1 MTNTETVFTIK
12 HIKGEII
19 MKKLVGIGLAAAISF
34 GALSGCSLLG
44 EKANGFVLYGTEEQV
59 QQIAD
64 KNKKEVKEKDVYKMK
79 LTTLED
85 KKVLV
90 MDKKTGEELVKK
102 ELLQKV
108 DEKDD
113 TKSLDKLPA
122 VTAEQGVLFA
132 KNKIENATIDG
143 AKLKYEGNTI
153 IGSGRAYA
161 DMFAIVDDAT
171 YGNVKGE
178 EKSVGVLKFDKD
190 PSKEFPGKN
199 GVEGAQLVKIK
210 K

>member
-1 MTNTETVFTIK
+1 
-12 HIKGEII
+12 

-44 EKANGFVLYGTEEQV
+44 EKANGFVLYGTDEQV

-113 TKSLDKLPA
+113 TKPLDKLPA
-122 VTAEQGVLFA
+122 VTTEQGVLFA
-132 KNKIENATIDG
+132 KNKVENATIDG

>member
-1 MTNTETVFTIK
+1 
-12 HIKGEII
+12 

-44 EKANGFVLYGTEEQV
+44 EKANGFVLYGTEDQV
-59 QQIAD
+59 AQIAD

-102 ELLQKV
+102 ELLKQV
-108 DEKDD
+108 DKKDD
-113 TKSLDKLPA
+113 TKAIDKLPT

-132 KNKIENATIDG
+132 KDKVENATLDG
-143 AKLKYEGNTI
+143 AKLNYEGNTI

-171 YGNVKGE
+171 YRNVKGE

-199 GVEGAQLVKIK
+199 GVEAAQLVTIK

>member
-1 MTNTETVFTIK
+1 
-12 HIKGEII
+12 

-44 EKANGFVLYGTEEQV
+44 EKANGFVLYGTEDQV
-59 QQIAD
+59 QQITD
-64 KNKKEVKEKDVYKMK
+64 KNKKEVKEKDFYKMK

-90 MDKKTGEELVKK
+90 MNKTTGEELVKK
-102 ELLQKV
+102 ELLSKV
-108 DEKDD
+108 DKKDD
-113 TKSLDKLPA
+113 TTPLDKLPA

-132 KNKIENATIDG
+132 KDKVENATIDG

-190 PSKEFPGKN
+190 PSKEFPGYN
-199 GVEGAQLVKIK
+199 GVEASQLVKIK

>member
-1 MTNTETVFTIK
+1 
-12 HIKGEII
+12 

-59 QQIAD
+59 AQIAD
-64 KNKKEVKEKDVYKMK
+64 KNKKEVKEKDMYKMK

-102 ELLQKV
+102 ELLKKV
-108 DEKDD
+108 GKDEN
-113 TKSLDKLPA
+113 TKPLDKLPA
-122 VTAEQGVLFA
+122 VTADQGVLFA
-132 KNKIENATIDG
+132 KDKVENATIDG
-143 AKLKYEGNTI
+143 AKLNYEGNTI

-199 GVEGAQLVKIK
+199 GVEAAQLVTIK

>member
-1 MTNTETVFTIK
+1 
-12 HIKGEII
+12 
-19 MKKLVGIGLAAAISF
+19 MKKLVGIGLAAAISL
-34 GALSGCSLLG
+34 GVLSGCSLLG
-44 EKANGFVLYGTEEQV
+44 EKANGLVLYGTEDQV

-64 KNKKEVKEKDVYKMK
+64 KNKKDVKEKDVYKMK
-79 LTTLED
+79 VATLGG

-90 MDKKTGEELVKK
+90 MNTKTGEELVKK
-102 ELLQKV
+102 ELLKKV
-108 DEKDD
+108 EKNDE
-113 TKSLDKLPA
+113 TKAIDKLPA

-132 KNKIENATIDG
+132 KEKVENATLDR

-153 IGSGRAYA
+153 IGDGRSYG
-161 DMFAIVDDAT
+161 DMFAIVDDAA

-190 PSKEFPGKN
+190 PSKELPGAN
-199 GVEGAQLVKIK
+199 GVDASQLVKIK

>member
-1 MTNTETVFTIK
+1 
-12 HIKGEII
+12 

-64 KNKKEVKEKDVYKMK
+64 KNKKEVKEKDMYKMK

-102 ELLQKV
+102 ELLRKV
-108 DEKDD
+108 DKNDD
-113 TKSLDKLPA
+113 TKAIDKLPA

-132 KNKIENATIDG
+132 KEKVENATLDG
-143 AKLKYEGNTI
+143 AKLNYEGNTI

-199 GVEGAQLVKIK
+199 GVEGAQLVTIK

>member
-1 MTNTETVFTIK
+1 
-12 HIKGEII
+12 
-19 MKKLVGIGLAAAISF
+19 MKKLVEIGLAAAISL

-59 QQIAD
+59 AKIAD

-79 LTTLED
+79 LTTLDD

-90 MDKKTGEELVKK
+90 MNKKTGEELVKK
-102 ELLQKV
+102 ELLSKV

-113 TKSLDKLPA
+113 TKPLDKLPT

-132 KNKIENATIDG
+132 KNKVENATIDG
-143 AKLKYEGNTI
+143 AKVKYEGNTI

-161 DMFAIVDDAT
+161 DMFAIVDDVT
-171 YGNVKGE
+171 YENIKGE

-190 PSKEFPGKN
+190 PSKEFPRKN
-199 GVEGAQLVKIK
+199 GVESSQLVKIK

>member
-1 MTNTETVFTIK
+1 
-12 HIKGEII
+12 

-44 EKANGFVLYGTEEQV
+44 EKANGLVLYGTEQQV

-64 KNKKEVKEKDVYKMK
+64 KNKTEVKEKDVYKMK
-79 LTTLED
+79 LATLEG

-102 ELLQKV
+102 ELLKKV
-108 DEKDD
+108 ENED
-113 TKSLDKLPA
+113 TKAINKLPA
-122 VTAEQGVLFA
+122 VTADQGILFA
-132 KNKIENATIDG
+132 KEKVGNATIDG

-153 IGSGRAYA
+153 IGDGRRYV
-161 DMFAIVDDAT
+161 DMFAIVDDAA

-190 PSKEFPGKN
+190 PSKELPKKN
-199 GVEGAQLVKIK
+199 ELDASQLVKIK
-210 K
+210 

>member
-1 MTNTETVFTIK
+1 
-12 HIKGEII
+12 
-19 MKKLVGIGLAAAISF
+19 MKKLVGIGLAAAIAF

-44 EKANGFVLYGTEEQV
+44 EKANGLVLYGTEDQV

-64 KNKKEVKEKDVYKMK
+64 KNKKDVKEKDVYKMK
-79 LTTLED
+79 VATLEG

-102 ELLQKV
+102 ELLKKV
-108 DEKDD
+108 DKNDD
-113 TKSLDKLPA
+113 TKAIDKLPT

-132 KNKIENATIDG
+132 KEKVENATFDG

-153 IGSGRAYA
+153 IGDGRSYG
-161 DMFAIVDDAT
+161 DMFAIVDDAA

-178 EKSVGVLKFDKD
+178 EKSVGILKFDKD
-190 PSKEFPGKN
+190 PSKELPGAN
-199 GVEGAQLVKIK
+199 GVEASQLVKIK

>member
-1 MTNTETVFTIK
+1 
-12 HIKGEII
+12 

-59 QQIAD
+59 AQIAD
-64 KNKKEVKEKDVYKMK
+64 KNKKEVKEKDMYKMK

-102 ELLQKV
+102 ELLKKV
-108 DEKDD
+108 EKVGKDEN
-113 TKSLDKLPA
+113 TKPLDKLPA
-122 VTAEQGVLFA
+122 VTADQGVLFA
-132 KNKIENATIDG
+132 KDKVENTTIDG
-143 AKLKYEGNTI
+143 AKLNYEGNTI

-199 GVEGAQLVKIK
+199 GVEAAQLVTIK